1 MYVSLQVPSIARVP
15 AIHQHRRRL
24 RYQHLTKTSL
34 SMTVIAT
41 PYYNRVYVV
50 LFIMLHVLSP
60 LILLLP
66 WISFLQLV
74 NSRTVAPE
82 ELAGRDQA
90 SATTATVRRA
100 SATFSTAP
108 QCLAFR
114 TVRSKAIRNLYLLNR
129 KAASP
134 NLNALYTAGS
144 IGADCAS
151 IGIFPSTNN
160 ISSVAPPS
168 LGSISNSG
176 NAAAPGTS
184 VFQTW
189 LRICA
194 CVCMQG
200 FI

>member
-129 KAASP
+129 KTVSP
-134 NLNALYTAGS
+134 NLKRTTAGS

-160 ISSVAPPS
+160 ISSLAPPS
-168 LGSISNSG
+168 SGSISNNG

-184 VFQTW
+184 VF
-189 LRICA
+189 
-194 CVCMQG
+194 
-200 FI
+200 